1 MHFRKFLVQMSSN
14 QQKLVLVNP
23 PILGTN
29 QLNQILGNGREI
41 KKETIKII
49 MNKEQVDNNQVIM
62 IKICMHKLLYIVKRQ
77 LIWEQINRSALKRII
92 KIQKVIKKY

>member
-62 IKICMHKLLYIVKRQ
+62 IKICMLKLLYTVKRQ